1 MAYNLEE
8 VDPGEGG
15 ELYADRR
22 EEDAPRS
29 GRLVRIVGALVV
41 MGLFAG
47 GLWFAYHLGTRHA
60 GGIAGSS
67 DIPLIRAD
75 NRPIKVKPDNP
86 GGMQVPDRDMLIY
99 GEQHP
104 QVEHLLP
111 PPEQPMPR
119 PVPPPPIPSKV
130 QTPTP
135 AASAPSAPTA
145 PMPTVTAP
153 ASTAPVRTPTPT
165 ATDPI
170 AERIGQLAAAPRTNP
185 AKPPPG
191 AAPEKRELR
200 VQLGAV
206 RTESEARGEWERLKR
221 KNTDLLGTL
230 SAVTVRA
237 DLGEKGIYY
246 RIQAGPISDTS
257 TADRICSELR
267 HRHLGCMIIR

>member
-29 GRLVRIVGALVV
+29 GRLLRIVGALVV
-41 MGLFAG
+41 MSLFAG

-119 PVPPPPIPSKV
+119 PVPTPPIPSKV
-130 QTPTP
+130 PTATPSASAHSAPPAPTPT
-135 AASAPSAPTA
+135 A
-145 PMPTVTAP
+145 TAP
-153 ASTAPVRTPTPT
+153 ASAVPAPAPT

-170 AERIGQLAAAPRTNP
+170 AERIGQLAAVP
-185 AKPPPG
+185 A
-191 AAPEKRELR
+191 ANPEKPAARTLPEKSGLR
-200 VQLGAV
+200 LQLGAV

-221 KNTDLLGTL
+221 KNADLLGTL
-230 SAVTVRA
+230 SAVAVRA

-246 RIQAGPISDTS
+246 RIQAGPISDAS
-257 TADRICSELR
+257 TAERVCSELR

>member
-75 NRPIKVKPDNP
+75 NRPIKVKPDKP

-119 PVPPPPIPSKV
+119 PVPPPPIPPKA
-130 QTPTP
+130 QTATP
-135 AASAPSAPTA
+135 AASAPSAPPAPTPTATA
-145 PMPTVTAP
+145 PTSAVP
-153 ASTAPVRTPTPT
+153 ALTPAPT

-170 AERIGQLAAAPRTNP
+170 AERIGQLAAAPRTSP
-185 AKPPPG
+185 AKPPPEV
-191 AAPEKRELR
+191 APEKRGLR
-200 VQLGAV
+200 VQVGAV

-267 HRHLGCMIIR
+267 QRRLPCMIVR

>member
-22 EEDAPRS
+22 EDDVPRS
-29 GRLVRIVGALVV
+29 GRLLRIVGALVV

-60 GGIAGSS
+60 GDITGTS
-67 DIPLIRAD
+67 DVPLIRAD

-99 GEQHP
+99 GEQRP

-119 PVPPPPIPSKV
+119 PVPPPISSKV
-130 QTPTP
+130 QTATP
-135 AASAPSAPTA
+135 AASVLSAPSAPT
-145 PMPTVTAP
+145 PTTTAP
-153 ASTAPVRTPTPT
+153 ASAAPALTPAPT

-170 AERIGQLAAAPRTNP
+170 AERIGQLAAVPRTSP

-191 AAPEKRELR
+191 VALEKKGLR
-200 VQLGAV
+200 LQLGAV

-230 SAVTVRA
+230 SAVAVRA

-246 RIQAGPISDTS
+246 RIQAGPISDPS

-267 HRHLGCMIIR
+267 QRHLGCMIVR

>member
-1 MAYNLEE
+1 
-8 VDPGEGG
+8 
-15 ELYADRR
+15 
-22 EEDAPRS
+22 
-29 GRLVRIVGALVV
+29 
-41 MGLFAG
+41 
-47 GLWFAYHLGTRHA
+47 
-60 GGIAGSS
+60 
-67 DIPLIRAD
+67 
-75 NRPIKVKPDNP
+75 
-86 GGMQVPDRDMLIY
+86 MQVPDRDMLIY

-119 PVPPPPIPSKV
+119 PVPPPPLPSQV

-135 AASAPSAPTA
+135 AASAPSAPMA